1 MKSYH
6 MKKIYL
12 ILALIIG
19 LNSCSKSE
27 SEEKYEILIGSFT
40 EVSPI
45 NERVQLEFISKTQL
59 RRVIADVKIKTTFT
73 IKQLNKN
80 ELILDCNECDV
91 ESSQIVSYRIL
102 DNNKFEIGGFFPAE
116 SNDTMTFRRN

>member
-1 MKSYH
+1 

-12 ILALIIG
+12 ILAILIG
-19 LNSCSKSE
+19 LNSCSKYE
-27 SEEKYEILIGSFT
+27 YEEKYEILIGSFT

-59 RRVIADVKIKTTFT
+59 QRVITDVKIKTTFK
-73 IKQLNKN
+73 IRQLNKN
-80 ELILDCNECDV
+80 ELVLDCNECDV

-102 DNNKFEIGGFFPAE
+102 DNNKFEIGGFFPSE
-116 SNDTMTFRRN
+116 SNDLMIFQRN